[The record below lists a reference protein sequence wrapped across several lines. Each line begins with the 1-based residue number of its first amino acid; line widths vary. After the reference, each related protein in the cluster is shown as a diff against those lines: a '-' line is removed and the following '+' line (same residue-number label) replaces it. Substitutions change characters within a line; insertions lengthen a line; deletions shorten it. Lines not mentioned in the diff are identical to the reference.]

1 VNRSHRLTRPLQYLG
16 VVLTVLWWS
25 KVHAARVAPE
35 PYDFTE
41 SFRLRWAVAY
51 MISVCVATYAMGLPD
66 LPRRRVTRV
75 VLAVSSVALATGVVA
90 MAQLAVGSAVLPRFV
105 LAASAAVLVPWLVL
119 VSSLSS
125 DLAHVRGARERVV
138 LVASP
143 GEVLTVR
150 DELTNRP
157 EQPATVVG
165 AIDPRAVAQQP
176 GAHVLEMATA
186 CHASMVVLS
195 KDAQTDEV
203 LVAQASEL
211 HRRGVRVRT
220 LNQFYEEWLGK
231 MSISELERI
240 ALLFDISEVHR
251 RRYLRLK
258 RLMDLTV
265 VVVGLPV
272 LLVVTPLVMVG
283 NALANRGPLLFR
295 QDRVGKDGKVFAMV
309 KFRTM
314 RVHDGTARDGHSGQD
329 VHSGQGGHSSHDGG
343 HDTWTVD
350 DDPRITPFGAVLRR
364 VHLDELPQLIN
375 IARGHLSIV
384 GPRPEQVAYVE
395 ELRDKVPC
403 YDLRHLVRPGLT
415 GWAQVK
421 FRYGASE
428 IDALEKLQ
436 YEFYYLR
443 HQSLVLDGRVM
454 ARTVRHVLGAG
465 GR

>member
-1 VNRSHRLTRPLQYLG
+1 VIRSHRLTRPLQYLG
-16 VVLTVLWWS
+16 VLLTVLSWS

-35 PYDFTE
+35 PYDFTQ

-51 MISVCVATYAMGLPD
+51 IGSVCLAAYAVGLPD
-66 LPRRRVTRV
+66 LPRRRLTRV
-75 VLAVSSVALATGVVA
+75 VLAVGSVGLATAVMA
-90 MAQLAVGSAVLPRFV
+90 AAQLAIGSAVLPRFV

-125 DLAHVRGARERVV
+125 DLVDVRTARERVV

-143 GEVLTVR
+143 AETLTVR
-150 DELTNRP
+150 EELANRP

-165 AIDPRAVAQQP
+165 SVDPAQVVQQP
-176 GAHVLEMATA
+176 GAHVLETASA
-186 CHASMVVLS
+186 CHASLVVLS
-195 KDAQTDEV
+195 KDAQADEV

-265 VVVGLPV
+265 VVIGVPV
-272 LLVVTPLVMVG
+272 LVAVTPLVMLG
-283 NALANRGPLLFR
+283 NLVANRGPLLFR
-295 QDRVGKDGKVFAMV
+295 QDRVGKDGAVFAMV

-314 RVHDGTARDGHSGQD
+314 SLQDGQLGP
-329 VHSGQGGHSSHDGG
+329 GGNDA
-343 HDTWTVD
+343 WTLD
-350 DDPRITPFGAVLRR
+350 SDPRITPFGAVLRR

-395 ELRDKVPC
+395 ELREKIPY

-421 FRYGASE
+421 FRYGSSE